1 MSSTSSTVITAYP
14 YEMADVELKK
24 VKIWALDAS
33 SEKLTE
39 FDHEWKST
47 NKGQEKRIDLREK
60 YDNYRSDPLYSVV
73 NELKISVTFEV
84 DTSDCIQSKG
94 QYTPGIHLSSP
105 MSRYEIYKCSDPENK
120 ENGSSRKIAIELT
133 LDEDQV
139 KQLRGNI
146 TLSPIVILSSSD
158 KGTPPVK
165 KSKVIFAT
173 ANGSILSRIES
184 TNQFTILFDDSNPPT
199 SSGMDIE
206 WRDMKDEKNALYSL
220 SYPEGIS
227 VDEPIRVKLVLNK
240 KSALYALSKV
250 SKGSNNTTKKKLN
263 RLMMAEIVCSIQ
275 TDLLSDLTRKLNDEM
290 LECRASKRVADS
302 NSGLEYAMDV
312 LRLTAKQ
319 TKLGADKILEILQ
332 NDQEEKEK
340 ITLKL
345 QDSKKYKSKLD
356 KLYSAVAN
364 S

>member
-1 MSSTSSTVITAYP
+1 
-14 YEMADVELKK
+14 
-24 VKIWALDAS
+24 
-33 SEKLTE
+33 
-39 FDHEWKST
+39 
-47 NKGQEKRIDLREK
+47 
-60 YDNYRSDPLYSVV
+60 
-73 NELKISVTFEV
+73 
-84 DTSDCIQSKG
+84 
-94 QYTPGIHLSSP
+94 
-105 MSRYEIYKCSDPENK
+105 
-120 ENGSSRKIAIELT
+120 
-133 LDEDQV
+133 
-139 KQLRGNI
+139 
-146 TLSPIVILSSSD
+146 
-158 KGTPPVK
+158 VK

-220 SYPEGIS
+220 SYPEGIT

-250 SKGSNNTTKKKLN
+250 SKGSKNTTKKKLN

-332 NDQEEKEK
+332 NDQDEKEK